1 MMHTRLIIAGT
12 VAAVS
17 VAAAVVVVTQDRTT
31 TIKRITDASA
41 SAPGVAWTLDA
52 ADSGL
57 DGARFADPRA
67 GSMYPYAAGSIRI
80 DDHLLTIAA
89 VVDPEGPSTEARLM
103 SIDIVSGALEWSVP
117 ATDLQSCAEQ
127 PIDDRL
133 VCITPSYAEDP
144 TLRTFD
150 LATGESTDHG
160 DTSDTFAMTVSDG
173 HVYTTSGNLED
184 ADVTVHRGTVDD
196 LSADWTAPLQA
207 WAGWEDQYADQLT
220 VADGTGHFD
229 VGGGFST
236 FDPETGEQIWASDV
250 LDDCLSGSYR
260 TLGDVSVGSRLDC
273 DSYEPLGGIA
283 YSRTGEILAQSASD
297 VSTYLIIDEPTD
309 ASVPFVLSD
318 TAYDRTTGEKR
329 WSSDQLIIDRPA
341 DEYNEASTYGALQ
354 SVIGDVGVLSGE
366 RSTIGLDMLTGD
378 QLWEAKSFSPVGT
391 DGDVMIAVRESDLV
405 AVDLHSGDE
414 VWTAPLENV
423 REGERLSPET
433 MVGGEGGAQIL
444 QSGSEIVSLV
454 RLPS

>member
-1 MMHTRLIIAGT
+1 MMQTRLIVAGT

-31 TIKRITDASA
+31 TVKRITDASP
-41 SAPGVAWTLDA
+41 SAPGVAWTVDA

-67 GSMYPYAAGSIRI
+67 GSMYPYVAGSIRI

-89 VVDPEGPSTEARLM
+89 VVDSQGPSTEARLM
-103 SIDIVSGALEWSVP
+103 SIDTASGALEWSVP

-127 PIDDRL
+127 PIDNQL

-150 LATGESTDHG
+150 LTTGESTNHG

-184 ADVTVHRGTVDD
+184 ADVTLQRGTVDD
-196 LSADWTAPLQA
+196 LSADWTTPLQA

-250 LDDCLSGSYR
+250 LDDCFSGGYR
-260 TLGDVSVGSRLDC
+260 TVGDVVVGSRLDC
-273 DSYEPLGGIA
+273 DSYEPVGGIA
-283 YSRTGEILAQSASD
+283 YSRAGDVLVESASQ
-297 VSTYLIIDEPTD
+297 VSTYPTIDEPAD
-309 ASVPFVLSD
+309 ESVPFVLGD

-329 WSSDQLIIDRPA
+329 WSSEQLIIDRPA
-341 DEYNEASTYGALQ
+341 DEYNVASTYSALQ
-354 SVIGDVGVLSGE
+354 SVVGDVGVLSGE
-366 RSTIGLDMLTGD
+366 RSMIGLDMTTGE
-378 QLWEAKSFSPVGT
+378 QLWEIESFSPVGT
-391 DGDVMIAVRESDLV
+391 DGDVMIAVRESNLV

-414 VWTAPLENV
+414 VWTAPLENF

-433 MVGGEGGAQIL
+433 MVGGVGGAQIL
-444 QSGSEIVSLV
+444 QSGAEIVSLV
-454 RLPS
+454 PLPS

>member
-1 MMHTRLIIAGT
+1 MQTRLIVAAT

-31 TIKRITDASA
+31 TVKRITDASP
-41 SAPGVAWTLDA
+41 SAPGVAWTVDA

-80 DDHLLTIAA
+80 DDHLVTIAA
-89 VVDPEGPSTEARLM
+89 VVDSDGPSTEARLM
-103 SIDIVSGALEWSVP
+103 SIDTGSGAVEWSVP
-117 ATDLQSCAEQ
+117 ATDLQSCADQ
-127 PIDDRL
+127 PIDNQL
-133 VCITPSYAEDP
+133 VCITPSYADDP

-150 LATGESTDHG
+150 LATGESATHG
-160 DTSDTFAMTVSDG
+160 ETSDTFAMTVSDG

-184 ADVTVHRGTVDD
+184 ADVTLHRGTVDD

-309 ASVPFVLSD
+309 ASVPFVLGD

-366 RSTIGLDMLTGD
+366 RSMVGLDMLTGD
-378 QLWEAKSFSPVGT
+378 QLWDAESFSPVGT

-405 AVDLHSGDE
+405 AVDLHSGDD

-423 REGERLSPET
+423 KEGERLSPET
-433 MVGGEGGAQIL
+433 LVGGEGGAQIL
-444 QSGSEIVSLV
+444 QSGSEIVSLAP
-454 RLPS
+454 LPS